1 MNLRHRVAT
10 DCPITLRS
18 GEERDRDFLAG
29 IFTDVWAA
37 IPEEDKT
44 AILSRGF
51 GQGITVDVWG
61 PDTMQ
66 GFDGLSD
73 KGGDI
78 WLNRTAVDFHSRA
91 SLIRLAAHEL
101 AHKVDDAAQFA
112 KVDLLEQ
119 PAKAEAFIARM
130 SEPRRN
136 TERRVATILK
146 RWGYPAKAKSKP
158 TQADKD
164 RAWANMKNRM
174 EAQP

>member
-1 MNLRHRVAT
+1 MVSKQQAVGRGIRARNQAMIRIGGKQGRAADHCCFSTGITARGLFLGKVRHEPTAPSSDRLPYHA
-10 DCPITLRS
+10 PQR
-18 GEERDRDFLAG
+18 EERDRDFLAG
-29 IFTDVWAA
+29 VFSEVWAT

-101 AHKVDDAAQFA
+101 AAQGGRRGPIRKGGLVRAASQ
-112 KVDLLEQ
+112 
-119 PAKAEAFIARM
+119 
-130 SEPRRN
+130 
-136 TERRVATILK
+136 
-146 RWGYPAKAKSKP
+146 G
-158 TQADKD
+158 
-164 RAWANMKNRM
+164 
-174 EAQP
+174 